1 MYRNYSKLTLKKL
14 RGVFRALSNIY
25 DGAFLWKL
33 SVVKNCSN
41 ELVSARNLRS
51 QSFLF
56 PEKLLSHHTAALNL
70 VTSAQVRFQVQSDNH
85 QSKIYLNKRNNY
97 KHVHHNCAFCPQQFR
112 CISTR
117 SIRVTNYLVLEPWTY
132 FS

>member
-1 MYRNYSKLTLKKL
+1 MYRIYSKSILKKL
-14 RGVFRALSNIY
+14 RGVFRTLSNIY

-33 SVVKNCSN
+33 SMVKNCSN
-41 ELVSARNLRS
+41 ELVSVRNLRS
-51 QSFLF
+51 KNFLF
-56 PEKLLSHHTAALNL
+56 SEKLLSHHTAALNL

-97 KHVHHNCAFCPQQFR
+97 KHVHHNCAFCPQQSR

-117 SIRVTNYLVLEPWTY
+117 SIRVTNYLVLKPWTY

>member
-1 MYRNYSKLTLKKL
+1 MYRIYSKSTLKKL
-14 RGVFRALSNIY
+14 RDVFRTLSNIY

-33 SVVKNCSN
+33 SMVKNCSN
-41 ELVSARNLRS
+41 ELVSVRNLRS
-51 QSFLF
+51 QNFLF
-56 PEKLLSHHTAALNL
+56 SEKLLSHHTAALNL

-97 KHVHHNCAFCPQQFR
+97 KHVHHNCAFYPQQSR

-117 SIRVTNYLVLEPWTY
+117 SIRVTNYLVLKPWTY

>member
-97 KHVHHNCAFCPQQFR
+97 KHVHHNCGFCPQQFR